1 MKKILLYLMLCLL
14 FVSCVH
20 KTPYK
25 EEYYF
30 QAMGDS
36 SEIVITADVDK
47 LKNSSLD
54 ILPEDNIIAERAD
67 RITVGFLPETTEVY
81 PLPLESYEI
90 NGAIEGN
97 FGKLVT
103 NTALSWSEEFHKEK
117 EDGVKY
123 YTNGAIEAAVPKS
136 GILLFSDTSY
146 IEHLERTINNRE
158 KQISDEIA
166 VEMVSSVASLYLNTP
181 ETLVD
186 IGFELPNTAL
196 QKIERCYFLID
207 EVDGQL
213 YMNGKLMM
221 YDEGS
226 AKTMNTILRNQ
237 LLVSLRKSGVKFNV
251 KDLAAYFTYEGKVV
265 SINDF
270 ALEGDM
276 AAKAQTLIADAVGS
290 ML

>member
-1 MKKILLYLMLCLL
+1 MKKTLLFLSLCLL

-47 LKNSSLD
+47 LKDSSLN
-54 ILPEDNIIAERAD
+54 ILPEDNEIAKRAD
-67 RITVGFLPETTEVY
+67 RITVGLLPETTEVY
-81 PLPLESYEI
+81 PLPMESYAI

-97 FGKLVT
+97 FGKFVT
-103 NTALSWSEEFHKEK
+103 NTALSWSKEFEKEK
-117 EDGVKY
+117 KDGLKY
-123 YTNGAIEAAVPKS
+123 YTNGSIQAAVPKS
-136 GILLFSDTSY
+136 GILIFSDTSY
-146 IEHLERTINNRE
+146 KEHYERTIKNRE
-158 KQISDEIA
+158 KLISDEIA
-166 VEMVSSVASLYLNTP
+166 REMVGAAASLYLNTP
-181 ETLVD
+181 ETLLD
-186 IGFELPNTAL
+186 IGFELPDTAL
-196 QKIERCYFLID
+196 KKIERCYFLID
-207 EVDGQL
+207 DVDGQL

-221 YDEGS
+221 YDESG

-251 KDLAAYFTYEGKVV
+251 KDLAAFFAYEGNTV

-270 ALEGDM
+270 ALQGDM
-276 AAKAQTLIADAVGS
+276 AAKAQALVTQAVGS
-290 ML
+290 MI